1 MKKHQYETL
10 EVCILLSEEQDVITL
25 SGEDA
30 VDDMGDWNDEWF
42 KKNG

>member
-10 EVCILLSEEQDVITL
+10 ELRIRLLEDQDVITL

-30 VDDMGDWNDEWF
+30 ADDIGGWNDEWF

>member
-10 EVCILLSEEQDVITL
+10 ELRIRLFEDQDVITL

-30 VDDMGDWNDEWF
+30 ADDIGGWNDEWF

>member
-10 EVCILLSEEQDVITL
+10 ELWILLSEYQDVITS
-25 SGEDA
+25 SGEDT